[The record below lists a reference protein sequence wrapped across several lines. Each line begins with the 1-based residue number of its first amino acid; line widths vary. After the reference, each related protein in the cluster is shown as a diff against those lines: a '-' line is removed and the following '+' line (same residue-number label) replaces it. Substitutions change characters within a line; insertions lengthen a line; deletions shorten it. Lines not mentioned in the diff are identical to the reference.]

1 MIQMTG
7 VRSGVIVVAVAVF
20 CMMVL
25 GADSITSQPTIAVTS
40 DGDYDIVEVGG
51 PYVGAEFHRRKPAP
65 TRISFYT
72 PVANSLDPSQDYWT
86 RDTTRTLDLLLQFR
100 DNVSGEAVGGMGVL
114 NDVPWDCEWTPYRAT
129 FSQFTALNQ
138 SITYEFGQTLPLM
151 AVTFSLENP
160 DAERVALTLGARL
173 NTMLRTCHSYTPRQP
188 TRVTE
193 ALNGKAF
200 VLEYAYDDTDSA
212 AVLLLT
218 DALRVNNSRV
228 WTSDSARVGF
238 TVPLTLPPLAKRECT
253 LVIASCRINE
263 VKETLVRI
271 RDGWWDDV
279 HAHEQSVMAY
289 ADRSTVYEADSTLI
303 HTERWAK
310 AVMQVDRHWL
320 NGSLVPMP
328 CPAQYNFFFT
338 HDMLLTDLGTVYFDT
353 ETVREDLRF
362 LHTLTRADS
371 TLAHAYY
378 WKDGEYVTE
387 FCGDNSWN
395 HLWFIQLAA
404 AYLRHSGDAETVTE
418 LLPDL
423 QHSLTAALSQRGPD
437 GLVHGNYPDWWDIGN
452 VPGARAYLTALTARA
467 LQDAAYISVKLD
479 NAGLVPDDWQV
490 VHDELLANMNERLWS
505 DEHGFLLN
513 TIGDTLDTHLY
524 AGSLVAAWFDQLPP
538 DRAETMVATASR
550 ELVDPEIGLR
560 IVMPADFHLLE
571 DAYNFHGPEAGAAYT
586 YINGGVWPHGNAW
599 YAFAQL
605 HTGDAD
611 GALASLKKFLTLDG
625 VRNSP
630 NGQASFYEYR
640 FSDRDSPKYGSFDK
654 PTFLWMGG
662 WYMNVLY
669 SLAGVREDPWG
680 VQITPERPSQ
690 WETHTFPLTVN
701 GQTVDVTVHGGAST
715 DAPMAFRRILRDGQP
730 CGSAVLYGSQSTLEF
745 ERGVPEIPYL
755 VSASILV
762 EDVRWDESRRQ
773 LTVQLR
779 GTPGQMWSCTLASAT
794 RRDQVTVVGDTG
806 PTSREEFVQEDGV
819 IWTTLSGERTSGT
832 VTLTIQY

>member
-1 MIQMTG
+1 MNKRYRPVITG
-7 VRSGVIVVAVAVF
+7 LLVLLSSLSFGSGETPNRPA
-20 CMMVL
+20 
-25 GADSITSQPTIAVTS
+25 ITVTS

-51 PYVGAEFHRRKPAP
+51 SYVGAEFHRRKPAP

-86 RDTTRTLDLLLQFR
+86 RDTTRTLELLLQYR
-100 DNVSGEAVGGMGVL
+100 DNDTGEAVGGMSVL
-114 NDVPWDCEWTPYRAT
+114 NDVPWDCDWTPYRAT
-129 FSQFTALNQ
+129 FSQFITLKQ

-160 DAERVALTLGARL
+160 DAEPVALTLGARL
-173 NTMLRTCHSYTPRQP
+173 NTTLRTCHTYTERQP
-188 TRVTE
+188 AQLVHWDTQH
-193 ALNGKAF
+193 ALQ
-200 VLEYAYDDTDSA
+200 LDYPYADTDSA
-212 AVLLLT
+212 SVLLLVDGLKEEEQPDWSAST
-218 DALRVNNSRV
+218 HARAEFSADLVIPALGQREV
-228 WTSDSARVGF
+228 
-238 TVPLTLPPLAKRECT
+238 TLL
-253 LVIASCRINE
+253 IASCRLRE
-263 VKETLVRI
+263 AYETFYRV
-271 RDGWWDDV
+271 RDGWREDV
-279 HAHEQSVMAY
+279 RAHEQNVMAY
-289 ADRSTVYEADSTLI
+289 ADRSTVYEPDRSLT

-338 HDMLLTDLGTVYFDT
+338 HDMLLTNLGTVYFDT
-353 ETVREDLRF
+353 ETVRADLRF
-362 LHTLTRADS
+362 LHSLTRADS

-404 AYLRHSGDAETVTE
+404 AYLRHSGDTETVSS
-418 LLPDL
+418 LLPEL
-423 QHSLTAALSQRGPD
+423 EHSLAAALSQRGQD

-452 VPGARAYLTALTARA
+452 VPGARAYLTSLTARA
-467 LQDAAYISVKLD
+467 LEDAAFIAAKLEH
-479 NAGLVPDDWQV
+479 AELVPNEWQV
-490 VHDELLANMNERLWS
+490 VRDELLDSLNERLWS
-505 DEHGFLLN
+505 DEHGYLLN

-538 DRAETMVATASR
+538 DRAETMVATATR

-605 HTGDAD
+605 HAGDAD
-611 GALASLKKFLTLDG
+611 GALASLQKFLTLDG

-640 FSDRDSPKYGSFDK
+640 FSDPESPKYGSFDK

-680 VQITPERPSQ
+680 VRITPERPSQ

-701 GQTVDVTVHGGAST
+701 GQTVEVTVHGDALP
-715 DAPMAFRRILRDGQP
+715 DAPLAFRRILRDGEP
-730 CGSAVLYGSQSTLEF
+730 CGSAVLYGSPSTLEF

-755 VSASILV
+755 VSASVLV
-762 EDVRWDESRRQ
+762 EDVSWSESRRQ

-779 GTPGQMWSCTLASAT
+779 GTPGQIWSCQLVSQT
-794 RRDQVTVVGDTG
+794 RYDSMRVVGDDGHT
-806 PTSREEFVQEDGV
+806 THEETVEDDGV
-819 IWTTLSGERTSGT
+819 IWTTMSGERTSGT